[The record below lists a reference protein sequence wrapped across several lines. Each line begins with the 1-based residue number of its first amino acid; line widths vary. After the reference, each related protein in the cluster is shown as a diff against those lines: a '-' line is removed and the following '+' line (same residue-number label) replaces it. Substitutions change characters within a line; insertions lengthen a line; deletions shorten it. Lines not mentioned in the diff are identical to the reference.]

1 MINDYLLRKLSE
13 QYDGFITG
21 KELDAIYRY
30 ELSDWEY
37 MVIWAYKIDKV
48 LEEKIKTLNSKM
60 YEELRRK
67 FEWIYS
73 WKARTKQFKYI
84 RDYEKHLE
92 GVIEN
97 LKTYATEKGIPVKID
112 YSKYEQLS
120 NWETLFYNRL
130 IGKSTTVTEESREG
144 YKKTLVGAR

>member
-13 QYDGFITG
+13 QYDGCITG

-48 LEEKIKTLNSKM
+48 LEEKVKTLNSKM
-60 YEELRRK
+60 YEELKRK

-73 WKARTKQFKYI
+73 WKAGTKQFKYI

-92 GVIEN
+92 EVIEN
-97 LKTYATEKGIPVKID
+97 LKTYATEKGTPVKID

-130 IGKSTTVTEESREG
+130 IGKAPEVSAASKEG
-144 YKKTLVGAR
+144 YMKSLVGAK